1 MVTLLVSLVNIGDIV
16 GDLLAVTIFVG
27 RALAVSDKGVAVND
41 TLRISY
47 LIIII
52 INHCMCTYYFGQK
65 W

>member
-1 MVTLLVSLVNIGDIV
+1 MVTLLASLVNIGDIV

-47 LIIII
+47 S
-52 INHCMCTYYFGQK
+52 
-65 W
+65 